1 MSESIIPQKSTRRSG
16 SPLGS
21 GKCWVPVRNYPFR
34 HEIHVSDVEFKV
46 AVIWLDRTAK
56 TPDRPRKLKTVLGG
70 VRQRNL
76 ARKLI
81 EKKVLVKSG
90 TGYVLARECRE
101 HLTYYRDREA

>member
-1 MSESIIPQKSTRRSG
+1 MSESIIPQKSCKRLPFPIG
-16 SPLGS
+16 SA
-21 GKCWVPVRNYPFR
+21 KYWVPVRNYPFR
-34 HEIHVSDVEFKV
+34 HEIRIDCEQFKV
-46 AVIWLDRTAK
+46 AVVWLDHTAK

-101 HLTYYRDREA
+101 HLAYYRDREA